1 MLPSLGRGI
10 TMETPLRDKKAK
22 SSLDMRTV
30 LYMATPKHVL
40 IATLSHCSILARPDA
55 VFTLV
60 RHSCG
65 TRQTLR
71 VFISVGYILDCSRT
85 FCSFLRI
92 LRIQLC
98 LRRLPRLTRI

>member
-40 IATLSHCSILARPDA
+40 IATLSHPLQYLGSP
-55 VFTLV
+55 
-60 RHSCG
+60 
-65 TRQTLR
+65 
-71 VFISVGYILDCSRT
+71 
-85 FCSFLRI
+85 
-92 LRIQLC
+92 
-98 LRRLPRLTRI
+98 